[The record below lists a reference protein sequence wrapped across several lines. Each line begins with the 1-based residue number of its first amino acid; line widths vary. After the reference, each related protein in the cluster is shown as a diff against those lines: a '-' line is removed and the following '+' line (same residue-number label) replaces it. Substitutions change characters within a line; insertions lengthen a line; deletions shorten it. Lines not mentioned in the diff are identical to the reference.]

1 MNVTLRQLRAFL
13 AVARTG
19 SFTLAAESLF
29 VTQSALSSLIK
40 EFEGA
45 LGVRVIDRSTRRILL
60 SDIGSNLVPLIDKII
75 QDLDQM
81 LDGVADVK
89 SLKKGLVRIAAPQ
102 LMSCTLMTEFIA
114 AYSKEYPAIAIRLV
128 DCGVEEVIPKV
139 ITGEVDF
146 GVGPERNTSSDVA
159 AVTLFELPFMAVF
172 PPGHP
177 LAAQTEVRW
186 ADLAAYPFISLRGLF
201 AELISVD
208 LHASILDVSLTP
220 THEVG
225 FMSTAFSMASN
236 GLGVTA
242 CIPYAHSLVELY
254 KLEMRPLR
262 DPEVKRRFFVLRRHD
277 RSLSPAA
284 ESVLDFLF
292 GFCRSRW
299 PDEPHEPKRK
309 PLK

>member
-1 MNVTLRQLRAFL
+1 MNITLRQLRAFL

-60 SDIGSNLVPLIDKII
+60 SDIGSELVPLVEKVL

-81 LDGVADVK
+81 VAGVADVK
-89 SLKKGLVRIAAPQ
+89 SLRKGLVRIAAPQ
-102 LMSCTLMTEFIA
+102 LMACTLLTEFIA
-114 AYSKEYPAIAIRLV
+114 AYNKEHPAITIRLV
-128 DCGVEEVIPKV
+128 DCGVEEVVAKV

-146 GVGPERNTSSDVA
+146 GVGPERDTSSEVA
-159 AVTLFELPFMAVF
+159 AETLFELPFVAVV

-177 LAAQTEVRW
+177 LAAQAEVRW
-186 ADLAAYPFISLRGLF
+186 ADLAAYPFIALRGVF
-201 AELISVD
+201 AQRISVD
-208 LHASILDVSLTP
+208 LHSSIFDLSLTP
-220 THEVG
+220 AHEVA
-225 FMSTAFSMASN
+225 FMSTALSMASS

-262 DPEVKRRFFVLRRHD
+262 DPEVKRRFFVLKRND

-299 PDEPHEPKRK
+299 PAESQES
-309 PLK
+309 